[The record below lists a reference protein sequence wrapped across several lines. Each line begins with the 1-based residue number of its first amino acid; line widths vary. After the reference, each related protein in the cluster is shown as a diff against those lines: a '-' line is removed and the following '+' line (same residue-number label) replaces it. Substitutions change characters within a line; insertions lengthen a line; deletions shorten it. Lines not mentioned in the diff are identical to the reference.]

1 MEIHKDFIP
10 QLINKSAEVF
20 LAFLTF
26 FLVIS
31 CQYLSIRGFSAVGQF
46 LMLPLY
52 YFRDDKTCFK
62 HVKIEKVTNNW

>member
-1 MEIHKDFIP
+1 MEIHKEFIP
-10 QLINKSAEVF
+10 QLIINQLRIF
-20 LAFLTF
+20 LASLTF

-62 HVKIEKVTNNW
+62 HVKIAKVTNNW